1 MQDLESTP
9 GALKNGFAPAGC
21 CSYADSKAE
30 ADLRPPAWCGRHEVG
45 RGGAGGGRGR
55 GRGATELGGRGGDG
69 RGCGGGSHGP
79 WARPGLGRRGALWP
93 RWRRWRRRR
102 GESPLGRGC
111 ATASRS
117 RRRWLCGRRRQKKV
131 FFLER
136 GRKGAGRTSVR
147 VFFYL
152 SCGTHIAFY
161 HKRIHPF
168 GWITWLYYFR
178 ATVDALTKRS

>member
-1 MQDLESTP
+1 MRSTSTRRR
-9 GALKNGFAPAGC
+9 GDGGSRLQLN
-21 CSYADSKAE
+21 E
-30 ADLRPPAWCGRHEVG
+30 AQAKKQSQARAVEARTRLSDDEGGHEVG

-111 ATASRS
+111 ATACRS
-117 RRRWLCGRRRQKKV
+117 RRRWLCGRRRQKKE

-136 GRKGAGRTSVR
+136 GRKGVGRTSVR
-147 VFFYL
+147 VFFICHVGPTLLFTINGFIPLVGLRGYTTSVRL
-152 SCGTHIAFY
+152 
-161 HKRIHPF
+161 
-168 GWITWLYYFR
+168 
-178 ATVDALTKRS
+178 

>member
-30 ADLRPPAWCGRHEVG
+30 ADLRPPAWCGGHEVG

-79 WARPGLGRRGALWP
+79 WR
-93 RWRRWRRRR
+93 
-102 GESPLGRGC
+102 GRG
-111 ATASRS
+111 
-117 RRRWLCGRRRQKKV
+117 
-131 FFLER
+131 
-136 GRKGAGRTSVR
+136 R
-147 VFFYL
+147 V
-152 SCGTHIAFY
+152 
-161 HKRIHPF
+161 
-168 GWITWLYYFR
+168 
-178 ATVDALTKRS
+178 